1 MFKNA
6 FLHLK
11 KIIVHRK
18 WVRHYCFRTGLL
30 WQGFT
35 HDLSK
40 FSPVEFIES
49 ARYYQGSISPIDAC
63 KEKNGVSVAWLHH
76 RGRNKHHW
84 EYWVDDLQ
92 KGMRPICMPYRY
104 AVEMLCDFLGAG
116 RAYMGKEF
124 SYEKE
129 YEWWMKKRDTIV
141 AHPAIWLFIQLC
153 MSNIRSIGEIWLTER
168 NVRETYIY
176 CTVTKNADGEFDP
189 RFLYR

>member
-1 MFKNA
+1 MLKSA
-6 FLHLK
+6 FFHLK

-18 WVRHYCFRTGLL
+18 WVRHYCFRTGLF
-30 WQGFT
+30 WQGLT

-40 FSPVEFIES
+40 FSPAEFIES
-49 ARYYQGSISPIDAC
+49 ARHYQGSISPIDAC

-76 RGRNKHHW
+76 RGRNRHHW

-129 YEWWMKKRDTIV
+129 YEWWMKKRDTV
-141 AHPAIWLFIQLC
+141 VMHPAIWLFIQLC
-153 MSNIRSIGEIWLTER
+153 MSNILSIGEIWLTER

-176 CTVTKNADGEFDP
+176 CTVAKNADGEFDP
-189 RFLYR
+189 RFLYQ